1 MKSNQC
7 KLSAHII
14 FLTLSLLVSTCANA
28 LEPQVLYS
36 FQTGAGLLL
45 NGVHPQAGLTLGP
58 DGNFYGTTRDGGSN
72 NAGTIFRL
80 SASGVFTSLFAFSTT
95 NGSAPQASLTL
106 GKDGNFYGTTV
117 LGGPNNFGT
126 VFRDRK

>member
-36 FQTGAGLLL
+36 FQTGARSLLD
-45 NGVHPQAGLTLGP
+45 GVHPQAGLTLGP
-58 DGNFYGTTRDGGSN
+58 DGNFYGTTRDGGTN

-80 SASGVFTSLFAFSTT
+80 TANGVFTSLFAFNTT
-95 NGSAPQASLTL
+95 NGSAPQAGLAL
-106 GKDGNFYGTTV
+106 GTDGSIYGTTT
-117 LGGPNNFGT
+117 LGGEFG
-126 VFRDRK
+126 